1 MTVVFLV
8 LAALGGIVYVIV
20 QKYERSQSATTTDAT
35 APEAPAPR
43 RDWLGFVGTSA
54 QLLGQVFK
62 IAWIL
67 LGMGLVIL
75 IIITAITTT
84 MNMKH

>member
-20 QKYERSQSATTTDAT
+20 QKNERGQSAATTDAV
-35 APEAPAPR
+35 APAPR

>member
-8 LAALGGIVYVIV
+8 LAALGGIVYVII
-20 QKYERSQSATTTDAT
+20 QKYERGQSATTTDAV
-35 APEAPAPR
+35 APAPR

-54 QLLGQVFK
+54 QLLGQLFK

-75 IIITAITTT
+75 IIVTAIHTAMTL
-84 MNMKH
+84 KH

>member
-8 LAALGGIVYVIV
+8 LAALGGIAYVII
-20 QKYERSQSATTTDAT
+20 QKYERGQSAATTDAT

-54 QLLGQVFK
+54 QLLGQLFK

-75 IIITAITTT
+75 IIVTAIHTAMTL
-84 MNMKH
+84 KH